1 MSNVD
6 STLIRMLVSFALVTV
21 IALAAAT
28 TAGVVIIRRALA
40 PLNRVAQAAGEV
52 VDLPLDRGEVALPV
66 RVPEPDANPTP
77 RWASWDWR

>member
-28 TAGVVIIRRALA
+28 TAGVVIIRR
-40 PLNRVAQAAGEV
+40 P
-52 VDLPLDRGEVALPV
+52 
-66 RVPEPDANPTP
+66 
-77 RWASWDWR
+77 WRR